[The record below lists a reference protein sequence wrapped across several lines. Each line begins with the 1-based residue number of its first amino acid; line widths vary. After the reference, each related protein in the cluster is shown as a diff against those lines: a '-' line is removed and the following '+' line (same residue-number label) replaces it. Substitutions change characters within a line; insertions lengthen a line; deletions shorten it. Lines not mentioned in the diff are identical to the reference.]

1 MKVYFDNAATTRV
14 RKEVIEA
21 MNPFFDSVY
30 GNASSLHS
38 FGVKARDAV
47 EESRALA
54 AKSIGVSPENVF
66 FTSGATEAD
75 NMALKGT
82 AFAAKKQGK
91 NHMVISSIEH
101 HAILHTADWLE
112 TQGFTV
118 TRLPVDEFGLVNPAE
133 LEKAITSRTFLVSI
147 MYANNE
153 IGTIEPIKEL
163 SKICA
168 EKNVPFHTD
177 AVQAL
182 GKIPLETENVSL
194 ASFSAH
200 KLYGPK
206 GVGILVKKPGIE
218 IEPLLHG
225 GGHEFGLRSGTEN
238 VPGIVGMAKAMELAK
253 KEMKSEAKRQSRMR
267 DKLIRGILEIESTRI
282 NGHKT
287 KRLPNN
293 VNASFSFIEGESL
306 VLRLNE
312 EGIMA
317 STGSACSSPNLEPSH
332 VLLAIGLKPA
342 DAHGSLRLTLGRF
355 NKMGEV
361 NYVLEILPGVVREL
375 RKISPFGGK

>member
-14 RKEVIEA
+14 RKEVVKA
-21 MNPFFDSVY
+21 MKPFFDLDY

-38 FGVKARDAV
+38 FGVSARKAV
-47 EESRALA
+47 EESRARI
-54 AKSIGVSPENVF
+54 AKSIGVSPEEVF

-75 NMALKGT
+75 NMALKGM

-91 NHMVISSIEH
+91 NHLIVSSIEH

-112 TQGFTV
+112 SRGFTI
-118 TRLPVDEFGLVNPAE
+118 TRLPVDESGFVKASD
-133 LEKAITSRTFLVSI
+133 LEDAITDKTFLVSI

-182 GKIPLETENVSL
+182 GKIPLELENVSM

-206 GVGILVKKPGIE
+206 GVGILFKRAGTN

-238 VPGIVGMAKAMELAK
+238 VPGIVGMAKAMELAR
-253 KEMKSEAKRQSRMR
+253 KEMKTEAMRQSKMR
-267 DKLIRGILEIESTRI
+267 DKLMNGILEVPSTRI

-293 VNASFSFIEGESL
+293 INASFSFIEGESL
-306 VLRLNE
+306 VLRLDK

-342 DAHGSLRLTLGRF
+342 EAHGSLRLTLGRF
-355 NKMGEV
+355 NKMKEV
-361 NYVLEILPGVVREL
+361 DYFLEVLSPVVKDL
-375 RKISPFGGK
+375 RKISPFGGQ